1 MAPDLD
7 ILHLDGILPL
17 DKPAGISSAAALNR
31 VKRLT
36 GARKAGHTG
45 TLDPFATGLLV
56 CCLGKATRLSR
67 FFLEGDKRYAA
78 TLRLGVETD
87 TQDCTGAVV
96 AERPAPPFSP
106 AEVEAAVAPF
116 RGTFDQEPPAYSALK
131 HEGVPLYRLARKGKP
146 VQKPPRPV
154 TVHELTVTEI
164 RPGEIDFTV
173 TCSAGTYIRTL
184 AVDIGRRLGLGAHL
198 SALRRT
204 ASGGL
209 TVEGA
214 PTLEALAERI
224 EAGRLE
230 AAMIDMADALPLP
243 SFRAG
248 EELARRMAHGNPL
261 AAGDL
266 PGASPDGRGLLQVL
280 APDGRLLAVLRRGE
294 GGRFHYDCVLARPDS
309 PSAKDR
315 DD

>member
-1 MAPDLD
+1 MAPDPD
-7 ILHLDGILPL
+7 IRHIDGILPL

-36 GARKAGHTG
+36 GVRKAGHTG

-67 FFLEGDKRYAA
+67 FFLEGDKSYAA

-87 TQDCTGAVV
+87 TQDPTGAVV
-96 AERPAPPFSP
+96 AERPVPPLAP
-106 AEVEAAVAPF
+106 AEIEAAFAPF
-116 RGTFDQEPPAYSALK
+116 RGTFGQEPPAYSALK
-131 HEGVPLYRLARKGKP
+131 HEGVPLYRLARKGRP
-146 VQKPPRPV
+146 VQKPPRRV
-154 TVHELTVTEI
+154 AVRELTVTEI
-164 RPGEIDFTV
+164 RPEEIDFTV

-184 AVDIGRRLGLGAHL
+184 AADVGRRLGPGAHL

-209 TVEGA
+209 TVDRA
-214 PTLEALAERI
+214 ATLDELAERI
-224 EAGRLE
+224 EAGRLD
-230 AAMIDMADALPLP
+230 AAMIDMADALSLP

-248 EELARRMAHGNPL
+248 EELARRMAHGNPVT
-261 AAGDL
+261 GEDL

-280 APDGRLLAVLRRGE
+280 APDGRLLAVLRRGD
-294 GGRFHYDCVLARPDS
+294 GGGFHYDCVLARSDS
-309 PSAKDR
+309 PPAKGR